1 MQAVAWHGKR
11 DVRVEEV
18 PDPGI
23 RKPDDVIVRITS
35 SGVCGSD
42 LHLYEV
48 MTPYLNAGNV
58 LGHEPMGVVEET
70 GPEVTAVA
78 KGDRVVVPFNMELG
92 WERRHSSLAAIHDVL
107 AGIAG
112 AEGEPTPPLEP
123 ARR

>member
-1 MQAVAWHGKR
+1 VKAVAWHGKR

-48 MTPYLNAGNV
+48 MTPYLNAGDRGLTRRSRRSPVQHLVRLV
-58 LGHEPMGVVEET
+58 L
-70 GPEVTAVA
+70 
-78 KGDRVVVPFNMELG
+78 
-92 WERRHSSLAAIHDVL
+92 DVL
-107 AGIAG
+107 PGPSFAV
-112 AEGEPTPPLEP
+112 
-123 ARR
+123 